1 VTSQPTITTKP
12 LTDRTGH
19 LVGVVASIQGD
30 GDATVA
36 LPASVGVPAIVHAQY
51 NGAGKFVVAAGDAHG
66 HFLSIAAQSFG
77 NYDGT
82 FPVGFVDQHNAP
94 TGSLNVAAAGAW
106 RLDVTEARFAP
117 RLAGAGVNGVGDAV
131 MSYTGRPVPALVD
144 YPGTSTFTIQTF
156 CSCAH
161 GVVDVLANAVG
172 PYQRLIT
179 LPAGPAFI
187 SVTAAGDWSMK
198 LR

>member
-1 VTSQPTITTKP
+1 
-12 LTDRTGH
+12 LTDRRGH
-19 LVGVVASIQGD
+19 LIGVVATVEGN
-30 GDATVA
+30 GNATVA
-36 LPASVGVPAIVHAQY
+36 LPASVGLPAIVHAQY
-51 NGAGKFVVAAGDAHG
+51 SSAGKFVVTAVDPQG
-66 HFLSIAAQSFG
+66 HFLSILAQSFG

-94 TGSLNVAAAGAW
+94 TRSLSMAAGGSW

-131 MSYTGRPVPALVD
+131 VSYTGPQVTAVVD
-144 YPGTSTFTIQTF
+144 DPGTSTFTVETF
-156 CSCAH
+156 AH
-161 GVVDVLANAVG
+161 GVVDVLTDAVG
-172 PYQRLIT
+172 PFQRQIT

-198 LR
+198 LG